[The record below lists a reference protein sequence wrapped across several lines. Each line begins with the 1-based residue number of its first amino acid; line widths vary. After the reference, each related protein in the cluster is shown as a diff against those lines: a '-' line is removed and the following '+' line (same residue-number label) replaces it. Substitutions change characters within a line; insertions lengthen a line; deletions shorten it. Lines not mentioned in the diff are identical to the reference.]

1 MVFVYSLPPFWQQK
15 QKSRELEAMGRN
27 QNADFFA
34 AASPADMQWSDFYRH
49 IPDRDLGQ
57 RSHRRGAASSELS
70 IVAGEPPWCSHVS
83 DSRWSLFFRHL
94 LEVFDIDDHWFRY
107 EWQGRGSGHIHG
119 FYWTKDSP
127 KANEQGQYLPTG
139 ESS

>member
-1 MVFVYSLPPFWQQK
+1 
-15 QKSRELEAMGRN
+15 MGRN

-49 IPDRDLGQ
+49 KPNRDLAKEATTEE
-57 RSHRRGAASSELS
+57 RRRLNFQLLQENPLGAATCL
-70 IVAGEPPWCSHVS
+70 H
-83 DSRWSLFFRHL
+83 SRWSLFFRHVL
-94 LEVFDIDDHWFRY
+94 KVFDIDDHWFRY

-119 FYWTKDSP
+119 FYWTKDSTKDST